1 MQSEITTAIIAAV
14 VGAVSGGIVNF
25 ILELYKNRRNDKK
38 ETQNKKEEIHKT
50 RPELDIIA
58 FEDHIYSENISQIP
72 SCDIEVFVA
81 MAEYLKSGKDACAVY
96 NQEDLEQNNWH
107 VFTYKF
113 KNMGNTD
120 IDSLNLIMS
129 VKNTVCLFETKLLDY
144 LLSEGVINYSVCY
157 DKKIRV
163 GETVSLKLIYNN
175 QRIPKNSFSS
185 IMVIG
190 LQDDNGHCWEQPF
203 FAPDEKI
210 YKSTQV
216 SNEIYHCM
224 LRSDDMYDK
233 LQKIKL

>member
-25 ILELYKNRRNDKK
+25 ILELIKNRRSDKK
-38 ETQNKKEEIHKT
+38 ETQRKKEEVYKT
-50 RPELDIIA
+50 RPELDIIDY
-58 FEDHIYSENISQIP
+58 EDHIYSENISQIP

-81 MAEYLKSGKDACAVY
+81 MAEQLKSGKDAGAVY
-96 NQEDLEQNNWH
+96 KQDDLVRDNWH

-144 LLSEGVINYSVCY
+144 MASKGVINYSICY

-190 LQDDNGHCWEQPF
+190 LQDDSGHCWEQPF

-216 SNEIYHCM
+216 SNEFYHCM